1 MYKRLYYRF
10 IIILNS
16 VSIRL
21 LALSRGSWISLGA
34 TIHIHSGG
42 CLKIGQRVGIAK
54 NAVLSVLPGAILELK
69 DGCMIGHGV
78 TIFCANSVIVGAQ
91 SRIAH
96 YCSLVDHDYDIHAG
110 ESWFE
115 RPKISSPIIMGD
127 KVWLGAHAIILKGV
141 TIGRQCVIGAQT
153 IVLKSVPEGML
164 VYRHSN
170 GQLTQ
175 KAIVVR
181 L

>member
-1 MYKRLYYRF
+1 MFNRLYNRF
-10 IIILNS
+10 IIMLNS

-21 LALSRGSWISLGA
+21 FALSRGSWISLGA
-34 TIHIHSGG
+34 TVHIHSGG
-42 CLKIGQRVGIAK
+42 CIKIGHRVSVAK
-54 NAVLSVLPGAILELK
+54 HSVLSVLPGAILEFK
-69 DGCMIGHGV
+69 DGCNIGHGV
-78 TIFCANSVIVGAQ
+78 TIFCANRVVVGAQ

-96 YCSLVDHDYDIHAG
+96 YCSLVDHDYNIHAG

-127 KVWLGAHAIILKGV
+127 NVWLGAHAIILKGV

-153 IVLKSVPEGML
+153 LVLKSVPERML
-164 VYRHSN
+164 VYCYSN

-175 KAIVVR
+175 KA

>member
-1 MYKRLYYRF
+1 MYKRFYYRL
-10 IIILNS
+10 IITLNS
-16 VSIRL
+16 LFIRL
-21 LALSRGSWISLGA
+21 LGLSRGSWISFGA

-42 CLKIGQRVGIAK
+42 CLKIGKRVGVAK

-78 TIFCANSVIVGAQ
+78 TIFCANNVVVGTQ

-115 RPKISSPIIMGD
+115 RPKISAPIIIGD
-127 KVWLGAHAIILKGV
+127 KVWLGAHVIILKGV

-153 IVLKSVPEGML
+153 LVLKSVPEGML
-164 VYRHSN
+164 LYRHSN
-170 GQLTQ
+170 EQLKQ
-175 KAIVVR
+175 KAISV
-181 L
+181 

>member
-1 MYKRLYYRF
+1 MNKRLYYRF

-16 VSIRL
+16 VFIRL

-42 CLKIGQRVGIAK
+42 CLKIGQRVGVAK
-54 NAVLSVLPGAILELK
+54 NSVLSILPGAILELK

-78 TIFCANSVIVGAQ
+78 TIFCANWVVVGAQ
-91 SRIAH
+91 TRIAH
-96 YCSLVDHDYDIHAG
+96 YSSLVDHDYDIYSG
-110 ESWFE
+110 ESWFDS
-115 RPKISSPIIMGD
+115 PKVSSPIIIGD
-127 KVWLGAHAIILKGV
+127 NAWLGSHATILKGV
-141 TIGRQCVIGAQT
+141 TIGRKCVIGAQT

-164 VYRHSN
+164 VYCHSN

-175 KAIVVR
+175 KAIVGR

>member
-1 MYKRLYYRF
+1 MYKRLYNRL
-10 IIILNS
+10 IITLNS

-34 TIHIHSGG
+34 TVHIHSGG
-42 CLKIGQRVGIAK
+42 RLKIGQGVGVAK
-54 NAVLSVLPGAILELK
+54 HSVLSVLPGAILELK
-69 DGCMIGHGV
+69 DGCIIGHGV
-78 TIFCANSVIVGAQ
+78 TIFCANRVVVGAQ

-96 YCSLVDHDYDIHAG
+96 YCSLVDHDYNIHAG

-127 KVWLGAHAIILKGV
+127 NVWLGAHAIILKGV
-141 TIGRQCVIGAQT
+141 TIGHQCVIGAQT

-164 VYRHSN
+164 VYCHLN

-175 KAIVVR
+175 KA